1 MLEHSQEE
9 RSSNMRRW
17 GAGCLQTGKSG
28 SERGCRMILTRDI
41 RSPLYRFKG
50 KDHFDSFCYPQS
62 GFSLTQDNR
71 VCLSK
76 IGTIKVKM
84 PKGKKARPL
93 LGSQKTCR
101 SKEKG
106 STGISSSSARRSK
119 KWCITPRKRQSALTW
134 ACCTLQPF

>member
-41 RSPLYRFKG
+41 RSSLYRFKG

-62 GFSLTQDNR
+62 GFSLTHDNR

-76 IGTIKVKM
+76 IGTIKVKI
-84 PKGKKARPL
+84 PKGKKACPM
-93 LGSQKTCR
+93 LGSQKTCTVKR
-101 SKEKG
+101 EGEQWYLIIVCEAKQEVVYHPG
-106 STGISSSSARRSK
+106 EEAVGID
-119 KWCITPRKRQSALTW
+119 LG
-134 ACCTLQPF
+134 LL